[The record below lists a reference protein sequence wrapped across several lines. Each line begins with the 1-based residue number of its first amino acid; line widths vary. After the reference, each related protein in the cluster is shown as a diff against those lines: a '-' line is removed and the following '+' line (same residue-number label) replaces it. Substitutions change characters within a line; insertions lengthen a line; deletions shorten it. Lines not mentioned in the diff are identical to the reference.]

1 MMSIWA
7 YNLANW
13 CQSGTADWAWWDAA
27 ESGQWLE
34 EKQEVAGMK
43 AESLPPYEWHG
54 GMARSG
60 EQNTEHILEPA
71 RGPAGVQFRPSS
83 WPPLWRLLQLC
94 PLCSSHLEVAHMH
107 SHMERDLYSPT
118 CNTPNQLSR
127 TGQNSGK
134 HSNGRITWG
143 GHWESELHG
152 SRPEPSGPEQESSS
166 CSSNSGSTFYEL
178 TGDWRLHQSQSMPT
192 QYRSGL

>member
-1 MMSIWA
+1 M
-7 YNLANW
+7 N
-13 CQSGTADWAWWDAA
+13 GTVGRDA
-27 ESGQWLE
+27 LE
-34 EKQEVAGMK
+34 NR
-43 AESLPPYEWHG
+43 W
-54 GMARSG
+54 
-60 EQNTEHILEPA
+60 NTEHILEPA
-71 RGPAGVQFRPSS
+71 RGPAGVQFWPSS
-83 WPPLWRLLQLC
+83 WPPLWRLLHLC

-152 SRPEPSGPEQESSS
+152 SRPEPSGPEQESCS
-166 CSSNSGSTFYEL
+166 CSWNSGSASYEL
-178 TGDWRLHQSQSMPT
+178 IGDRRLHQSRSMST
-192 QYRSGL
+192 QYRSCLWKQL